1 MCGPGGVS
9 VMQFTFSKGQFDV
22 PEGKFLAKFVGVKLL
37 DDTGAKD
44 KDGKP
49 MPPAMAW
56 EFQIADGEHAGK
68 KCDRVTGR
76 QPTPKSGCGKL
87 LAAVT
92 DQILKDGGQYDVEQ
106 FFGKLYRVTVEE
118 KPSGNGTRVSD
129 NPAPVRVYDQQPV
142 AGGPP
147 PRKLANG
154 TPAEKKFWVP
164 MGDQTPLLTA
174 VEIEDHIK
182 LSKLSL
188 DAEICPEGGEEYKP
202 VSEYLPEMKQLVPF

>member
-1 MCGPGGVS
+1 
-9 VMQFTFSKGQFDV
+9 MQFTFSKGQFDV
-22 PEGKFLAKFVGVKLL
+22 PEGKFLATFVGVKLL

-76 QPTPKSGCGKL
+76 QPTPKSGCGKM

-92 DQILKDGGQYDVEQ
+92 DQILKDGGQYDVAQ
-106 FFGKLYRVTVEE
+106 FVGKTYRVTVEE
-118 KPSGNGTRVSD
+118 KPSGN
-129 NPAPVRVYDQQPV
+129 PAPVRVYDQPPAP

-147 PRKLANG
+147 PRKPANA
-154 TPAEKKFWVP
+154 TPAERKFWVP
-164 MGDQTPLLTA
+164 MGDATPLLTA
-174 VEIEDHIK
+174 AEIEDHIK

-188 DAEICPEGGEEYKP
+188 DAEICPEGGEEYKA
-202 VSEYLPEMKQLVPF
+202 VSEYLPEMKSLIPF